1 MVKNKNSEMVQH
13 SDFLISHL
21 SHRSATL
28 IEILTRR
35 WGGEWVRVG
44 GVLSCSAPVRT
55 GAICGTAASARAG
68 NARCSHIIGLSA
80 ADNAVA

>member
-44 GVLSCSAPVRT
+44 GGSSHARRPFALAQSVEQPPVLAQGTLDAPT
-55 GAICGTAASARAG
+55 
-68 NARCSHIIGLSA
+68 
-80 ADNAVA
+80 